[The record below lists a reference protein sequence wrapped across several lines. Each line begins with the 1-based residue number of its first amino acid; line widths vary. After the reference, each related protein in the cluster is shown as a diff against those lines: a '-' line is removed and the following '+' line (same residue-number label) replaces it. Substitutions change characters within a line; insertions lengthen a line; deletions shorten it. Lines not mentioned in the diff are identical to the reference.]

1 MSNDQKLI
9 IPGFISLSPA
19 DKTKKNT
26 KKILKIVFR
35 VLKILVYLGF
45 FGIGLYGC
53 FQTYTDAWT
62 ISSTTIGNGLE
73 IGFSPVSGVTDPMYA
88 LIYSGSG
95 PYYTLST
102 EFTMAYGPFYAFFV
116 WPFAMILLNFMYATR
131 SWPVGLNAIVGIFLV
146 LLLIRIITLAVSAR
160 SMLQS
165 ERMSEIQG
173 KVAEINAKYKDA
185 KDMQSRQKKQIEI
198 QELYRKNNVKP
209 FAAMEQIFIT
219 LPIFLIIYRVVT
231 VLRPLKFTI
240 IFDAW
245 DLSQSPISQLFSNFT
260 STGWPYLFFLMLV
273 IPSQFMSQILPRML
287 AKKRS
292 RNATTIGYKNNQSM
306 KRMKT
311 MNTVMSVFMAIIV
324 AISACG
330 IGTYWFFNSLFS
342 ILQSYI
348 IHKMIMKRRK
358 VSTGVTIESKL
369 SKLGIS

>member
-9 IPGFISLSPA
+9 IPGFISMSPA
-19 DKTKKNT
+19 DKTKRNS

-35 VLKILVYLGF
+35 VIKILVYLAF

-73 IGFSPVSGVTDPMYA
+73 IGFSPISGVTDPMYA

-102 EFTMAYGPFYAFFV
+102 EFTMAYGPFYALFV

-131 SWPVGLNAIVGIFLV
+131 SWPVGLNALVGIFLV
-146 LLLIRIITLAVSAR
+146 LLIIRLITLAISAR

-185 KDMQSRQKKQIEI
+185 KDMQSRQKKQMEI

-260 STGWPYLFFLMLV
+260 TTGWPYIFFLILV
-273 IPSQFMSQILPRML
+273 IPSQFMSQIMPRML

-292 RNATTIGYKNNQSM
+292 RHASTVGAKNNQSM
-306 KRMKT
+306 KKMKT

-342 ILQSYI
+342 IAQSYI
-348 IHKMIMKRRK
+348 VHKIIMNRRQK
-358 VSTGVTIESKL
+358 STGVTIESKL

>member
-102 EFTMAYGPFYAFFV
+102 DFTMAYGPFYALFV

-260 STGWPYLFFLMLV
+260 TTGWPYLFFLMLV
-273 IPSQFMSQILPRML
+273 IPSQFMSQILPRIL

>member
-9 IPGFISLSPA
+9 IPGFISMSPA
-19 DKTKKNT
+19 EKTKRNS
-26 KKILKIVFR
+26 KKVLKIVFR
-35 VLKILVYLGF
+35 ILKIIVYLAF

-73 IGFSPVSGVTDPMYA
+73 IGYSPISGVTDPMYA

-95 PYYTLST
+95 PYYTLT
-102 EFTMAYGPFYAFFV
+102 TDFTMAYGPFYALFV

-131 SWPVGLNAIVGIFLV
+131 SWPVGLNALVGIFLV
-146 LLLIRIITLAVSAR
+146 LLIIRLITLAVSAR

-185 KDMQSRQKKQIEI
+185 KDMQSRQKKQLEI

-260 STGWPYLFFLMLV
+260 STGWPYLFFLILV

-292 RNATTIGYKNNQSM
+292 RHATTVGTKNNQSM

-342 ILQSYI
+342 IAQSYI
-348 IHKMIMKRRK
+348 VHKLIMRRRQH
-358 VSTGVTIESKL
+358 STGVTIESKL

>member
-35 VLKILVYLGF
+35 VLKILVYLAF

-88 LIYSGSG
+88 LIYNGTG

-102 EFTMAYGPFYAFFV
+102 EFTMAYGPFYALFV

-185 KDMQSRQKKQIEI
+185 KDMQSRQKKQMEI

-260 STGWPYLFFLMLV
+260 TTGWPYLFFLLLV

-292 RNATTIGYKNNQSM
+292 RHATTVGYKNNQSM
-306 KRMKT
+306 KKMKT
-311 MNTVMSVFMAIIV
+311 MNTIMSVFMAIIV

-348 IHKMIMKRRK
+348 IHKMIIKRRQI
-358 VSTGVTIESKL
+358 STGVTIESKL
-369 SKLGIS
+369 NKLGIS

>member
-35 VLKILVYLGF
+35 VLKILVYLVF

-102 EFTMAYGPFYAFFV
+102 EFTMAYGPFYALFV
-116 WPFAMILLNFMYATR
+116 WPFAMILLTFMYATR

>member
-102 EFTMAYGPFYAFFV
+102 DFTMAYGPFYALFV
-116 WPFAMILLNFMYATR
+116 WPFAMILLNFMYVTR

>member
-35 VLKILVYLGF
+35 VLKILVYLVF

-102 EFTMAYGPFYAFFV
+102 EFTMAYGPFYALFV

>member
-35 VLKILVYLGF
+35 VLKILVYLAF

-102 EFTMAYGPFYAFFV
+102 EFTMAYGPFYALFV

>member
-35 VLKILVYLGF
+35 VFKILVYLGF

-102 EFTMAYGPFYAFFV
+102 EFTMAYGPFYALFV